1 MSTERPDN
9 DVTGPRR
16 RRPPLAVASVA
27 AAVLLAGGGG
37 AYWASTASG
46 DGGAADSSAARGK
59 APVLALDAAE
69 AGPATP
75 GDPSTP
81 PPGIAPGEPDPNG
94 PPVVYRAAGQ
104 LPDGPDEAA
113 VHRATGTVARRRSP
127 GWRRRSAFRGPR
139 APRAPPGWSATRTGP
154 ARS

>member
-46 DGGAADSSAARGK
+46 EVRSSSLAPLLHRKGRNCHVPSKLLAALK
-59 APVLALDAAE
+59 AMP
-69 AGPATP
+69 
-75 GDPSTP
+75 
-81 PPGIAPGEPDPNG
+81 
-94 PPVVYRAAGQ
+94 
-104 LPDGPDEAA
+104 
-113 VHRATGTVARRRSP
+113 
-127 GWRRRSAFRGPR
+127 
-139 APRAPPGWSATRTGP
+139 
-154 ARS
+154 

>member
-16 RRPPLAVASVA
+16 RRPPLVAASVA

-46 DGGAADSSAARGK
+46 DGGAADGSARDK
-59 APVLALDAAE
+59 APVLALDSVAE

-81 PPGIAPGEPDPNG
+81 PPGIAPG
-94 PPVVYRAAGQ
+94 
-104 LPDGPDEAA
+104 
-113 VHRATGTVARRRSP
+113 
-127 GWRRRSAFRGPR
+127 
-139 APRAPPGWSATRTGP
+139 
-154 ARS
+154 